1 MAPDVSISKAETGG
15 SVGRLILCGTPIGNL
30 GDAPPRLR
38 EALESATIVAAED
51 TRRTR
56 RLMSSLGVESK
67 ARVVSCF
74 DATEKARAEELV
86 EAALAGAVV
95 ALVTDAGMPAVSD
108 PGFRVVAAFALAG
121 LEVTVVPG
129 PSSVTAAVAVSGLA
143 SDRWC
148 VEGFLSRSGGERR
161 RRIAELVAEQRTMVF
176 LESPHRIASMVDDLA
191 SAFGADRP
199 AVACRELTKLHEE
212 VVRGTLGELAEW
224 CRSKTIKGELTLVVA
239 GAPPPGP
246 VEHTPEELAQ
256 LVSATGLS
264 AKEGIA
270 SVAKTTGV
278 SKREVY
284 AAVVAGKAAKIDGG
298 DH

>member
-1 MAPDVSISKAETGG
+1 MASDVSKSPSEVTG
-15 SVGRLILCGTPIGNL
+15 SQGRLILCGTPIGNL

-38 EALESATIVAAED
+38 EALESATVIAAED

-56 RLMSSLGVESK
+56 RLMASLGVQST
-67 ARVVSCF
+67 ARVISCF
-74 DATEKARAEELV
+74 DATERARADELV
-86 EAALAGAVV
+86 TAALDGAVV

-108 PGFRVVAAFALAG
+108 PGFRVVAAFAIAG

-161 RRIAELVAEQRTMVF
+161 RRIAELATEQRTMVF
-176 LESPHRIASMVDDLA
+176 LESPHRIAAMLDDLSA
-191 SAFGADRP
+191 AFGGDRP

-212 VVRGTLGELAEW
+212 VVRGSIDELVTW
-224 CRSKTIKGELTLVVA
+224 CASKKLKGELTLVVA
-239 GAPPPGP
+239 GAPPGEPTQ
-246 VEHTPEELAQ
+246 HTAEQLAEL
-256 LVSATGLS
+256 VKRTGLPS
-264 AKEGIA
+264 KEGIA
-270 SVAKTTGV
+270 AVAKSTGV
-278 SKREVY
+278 AKRDVY
-284 AAVVAGKAAKIDGG
+284 AAVVAGKAGKIAGA